1 MLHAT
6 PTYTL
11 RTEVISIVS
20 EHLLCTIGGGNA
32 SGLIP
37 DSIPNS
43 SFELQT
49 HRRYHSWTVQPS
61 ENTESARGSG
71 RSMEALHEES
81 RYALYRCHLLR
92 ECHALSDRCQPME
105 QRAQSQTCL
114 SYAESWQRKADAK
127 LLWECIEKVYPMM
140 CQASRELGILRMRT
154 KYLDVSRDNMAY
166 VKQRR
171 HTKQRTRKIIRR
183 LLDLLGKI
191 LSQPTSVIKNNS
203 QL

>member
-61 ENTESARGSG
+61 ENTESARGTG

-92 ECHALSDRCQPME
+92 ECHALSDRCQAAVEMYRKGISDDVPGKPWTGHPSYEDKISWCQPVTTWPMWSN
-105 QRAQSQTCL
+105 AVTPS
-114 SYAESWQRKADAK
+114 
-127 LLWECIEKVYPMM
+127 
-140 CQASRELGILRMRT
+140 AS
-154 KYLDVSRDNMAY
+154 
-166 VKQRR
+166 
-171 HTKQRTRKIIRR
+171 H
-183 LLDLLGKI
+183 
-191 LSQPTSVIKNNS
+191 P
-203 QL
+203 